1 MRELDAMRIMLI
13 GHRRRPQCL
22 GVLVVSGTG
31 LARPGQERREEMD
44 VH

>member
-1 MRELDAMRIMLI
+1 MLIMLV